1 MSGGKPSTAH
11 PSCRGSQAAT
21 HDVVEALR
29 RVFARHA
36 PKIKAAF
43 IFGSVARGTDT
54 ARSDID
60 LMIIGELDY
69 DEVYAVTDKA
79 GVQLGRQVS
88 PVLISPEDWQRE
100 VAVPRSFIGQ
110 LRKSPRIFVFGSE
123 GEL

>member
-79 GVQLGRQVS
+79 GVHGTAGQPGADFAGRLAARSRRAAIVHR
-88 PVLISPEDWQRE
+88 PVAKVTKDFR
-100 VAVPRSFIGQ
+100 
-110 LRKSPRIFVFGSE
+110 LRV
-123 GEL
+123 